1 MAKALMAS
9 PLQKERRIKHG
20 IEQRPRLLLIS
31 GMSTPATPEPGHNHD
46 VSIAKVNQRAKDIE
60 DKLPRLKQFF
70 EQAKLMLSLIK
81 DYTAGRYRETPYWAI
96 AAVALAL
103 LYVLNPADLFPD
115 FILGVG
121 YLDDAAVI
129 AFCLKLV
136 EQDLEKYKQWL
147 ATKTTPGSG
156 PVIDV

>member
-1 MAKALMAS
+1 
-9 PLQKERRIKHG
+9 
-20 IEQRPRLLLIS
+20 
-31 GMSTPATPEPGHNHD
+31 MSTPAPETPHGQHD
-46 VSIAKVNQRAKDIE
+46 LSIEKVTQRSKDIE
-60 DKLPRLKQFF
+60 GKLPKLKQLF
-70 EQAKLMLSLIK
+70 EHAKTLLSLVK
-81 DYTAGRYRETPYWAI
+81 DYWSGSYREVPYWAI
-96 AAVALAL
+96 AASALAL

-147 ATKTTPGSG
+147 AAKSTAKGG
-156 PVIDV
+156 NGRVIDV

>member
-1 MAKALMAS
+1 
-9 PLQKERRIKHG
+9 
-20 IEQRPRLLLIS
+20 
-31 GMSTPATPEPGHNHD
+31 MSTPSNPDSAQNHD
-46 VSIAKVNQRAKDIE
+46 ANIDKVNQRAKDIE
-60 DKLPRLKQFF
+60 GKLPKLKQFF
-70 EQAKLMLSLIK
+70 EQAKLMLSLVK
-81 DYTAGRYRETPYWAI
+81 DYAAGRYRETPYWAI

-115 FILGVG
+115 FIIGVG

-136 EQDLEKYKQWL
+136 EQDLEKYRQWL
-147 ATKTTPGSG
+147 AARGAPASG

>member
-1 MAKALMAS
+1 
-9 PLQKERRIKHG
+9 
-20 IEQRPRLLLIS
+20 
-31 GMSTPATPEPGHNHD
+31 MSTSATPEPGHNHD
-46 VSIAKVNQRAKDIE
+46 ASIAKVNQRAKDIE

-70 EQAKLMLSLIK
+70 QQAKIMLSLIK
-81 DYTAGRYRETPYWAI
+81 DYAAGRYRETPYWAI

-115 FILGVG
+115 VIPGLG

-136 EQDLEKYKQWL
+136 EQDLERYKQWL
-147 ATKTTPGSG
+147 AAKTAPGAG

>member
-1 MAKALMAS
+1 MVKVIIPTVPVAL
-9 PLQKERRIKHG
+9 PVVKHG
-20 IEQRPRLLLIS
+20 IEQTPSLLFIS
-31 GMSTPATPEPGHNHD
+31 AMSTPASPEPGHNHD
-46 VSIAKVNQRAKDIE
+46 VSIEKVNLRAKDIE
-60 DKLPRLKQFF
+60 GKLPKLKQFF
-70 EQAKLMLSLIK
+70 EQAKLMLSLVK
-81 DYTAGRYRETPYWAI
+81 DYAAGRYRDTPYWAI

-115 FILGVG
+115 FIIGVG

-147 ATKTTPGSG
+147 ASKSGGG

>member
-1 MAKALMAS
+1 VQAL
-9 PLQKERRIKHG
+9 LQIVKHG
-20 IEQRPRLLLIS
+20 IEQTPCLLFIS
-31 GMSTPATPEPGHNHD
+31 AMSTPASPEPGHNHD
-46 VSIAKVNQRAKDIE
+46 VSIEKVTQRASDIE
-60 DKLPRLKQFF
+60 GKLPKLKQFF
-70 EQAKLMLSLIK
+70 EQAKLMLSLVK
-81 DYTAGRYRETPYWAI
+81 DFAAGRYRETPYWAI

-115 FILGVG
+115 VIPGLG

-147 ATKTTPGSG
+147 AAKSKSGSG

>member
-1 MAKALMAS
+1 MPKAFMAS
-9 PLQKERRIKHG
+9 ALPKERGIKRS
-20 IEQRPRLLLIS
+20 IEQTPRLLFIS
-31 GMSTPATPEPGHNHD
+31 AMSTPATPETGHNHD

-81 DYTAGRYRETPYWAI
+81 DYTAGRYRDTPYWAI

-115 FILGVG
+115 FIIGVG

-147 ATKTTPGSG
+147 AAKTALGTG